1 MKPGIHPNYVEST
14 VVCAC
19 GNTFTTRSTRP
30 QLRTD
35 LCNVCHPFY
44 TGEQRIVD
52 TAGQVERFMKRME
65 AAQGSDG
72 RPSKRQTRLAERQ
85 AKVADSRKRRKALD
99 EVYARQLSVRAE
111 GFAEA
116 ERELRA
122 ALMEVASRVLDNPRF
137 GVEPEVRATVAEQK
151 SLAKAAAREAQ
162 KHVLAL
168 DAYDVPIF
176 KKGMIALAGA
186 AAALVLLLVVVG
198 MSGGPPPPPT
208 STPAPTS
215 TSTPAKP

>member
-1 MKPGIHPNYVEST
+1 MKAGIHPKYVEST

-65 AAQGSDG
+65 AAASTEG

-85 AKVADSRKRRKALD
+85 AKIEAER
-99 EVYARQLSVRAE
+99 ARQAE
-111 GFAEA
+111 LARQAEA
-116 ERELRA
+116 EE
-122 ALMEVASRVLDNPRF
+122 
-137 GVEPEVRATVAEQK
+137 
-151 SLAKAAAREAQ
+151 AAAR
-162 KHVLAL
+162 
-168 DAYDVPIF
+168 
-176 KKGMIALAGA
+176 A
-186 AAALVLLLVVVG
+186 AAAAAAAEVAAAEAAANPPAEIVADVEVV
-198 MSGGPPPPPT
+198 
-208 STPAPTS
+208 TPDAV
-215 TSTPAKP
+215 AEAVEVAEEVEA